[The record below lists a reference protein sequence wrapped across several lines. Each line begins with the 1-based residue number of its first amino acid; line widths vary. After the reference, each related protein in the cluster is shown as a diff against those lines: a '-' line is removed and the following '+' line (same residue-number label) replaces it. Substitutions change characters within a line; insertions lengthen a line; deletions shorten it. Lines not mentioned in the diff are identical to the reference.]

1 MSTDINVGSLPKLHK
16 EDGSNIVEVALKI
29 DKIHKSLLND
39 WSLLKV
45 LVVSL
50 KMLGGVKPGL
60 AHAFPLVTTLSSGFS
75 SCHLQNREAN
85 TTKQSTKYSNKLD

>member
-60 AHAFPLVTTLSSGFS
+60 AHAFPLVSGFS

-85 TTKQSTKYSNKLD
+85 TTKQSTKYGNKLD